1 MIMAHNKNQDT
12 TGVKNNG
19 KSFQSQY
26 SIQYLGDYI
35 GGEFAVVDNPSG
47 SIADCSPADLS
58 DSIMEVPFFYDHV
71 EKATHQAKAA
81 FPAWARKAPSER
93 TECLLRLKEL
103 FILHEQEMA
112 EVIARDTGKPLWEA
126 LTEAKGLSQK
136 IDITLNH
143 SMKLVSEEHIAN
155 ALPGVEGVIRY
166 RPRGVMA
173 VLGPFNFPAH
183 LPNGHIIPALAMGNT
198 VVFKPSEQT
207 PAVGQLYAQII
218 HKAGFPRGVFN
229 LVQGDGESGRKLAI
243 DENVDGILFTGSYEV
258 GLKIKQETLT
268 HYWKLLALEMGGK
281 NASVIWDD
289 ADLDK
294 AIYETLIGA
303 FLTSG
308 QRCSCTSR
316 IILHD
321 KIADE
326 FTDRFYQAAKKLTIG
341 HWSDN
346 PFMGPLVSGLSVE
359 KYLRFQEIANRENCE
374 SLMRGKVLDLKFKG
388 HYVTPSIHLVSQY
401 NEKSV
406 YQKSEIFGPNV
417 AIYRSSDFD
426 EAMNLVNSTGYGLV
440 MALFTK
446 NRALYDEALLRA
458 NVGLLN
464 WNRTTNG
471 ASSRL
476 PFGGT
481 GKSGNDRPSAHF
493 AVQYC
498 SVPMANLEDPT
509 PYDPTKKLPG
519 IEFEV
524 R

>member
-1 MIMAHNKNQDT
+1 MKIKFEL
-12 TGVKNNG
+12 K
-19 KSFQSQY
+19 
-26 SIQYLGDYI
+26 YLGDYI
-35 GGEFAVVDNPSG
+35 NGEFVISEDRSG
-47 SIADCSPADLS
+47 VISNKSPADLN
-58 DSIMEVPFFYDHV
+58 DHIMDVPFLYDNIDKACHFAKV
-71 EKATHQAKAA
+71 E
-81 FPAWARKAPSER
+81 FPKWAYKTQSER
-93 TECLLRLKEL
+93 NEYLNRLKEL
-103 FILHEQEMA
+103 FITHEAEMA
-112 EVIARDTGKPLWEA
+112 EAIARDTGKPLWEA
-126 LTEAKGLSQK
+126 MTEAKALSQK

-143 SMKLVSEEHIAN
+143 SMKIVAEERLPN

-166 RPRGVMA
+166 KARGVMA

-198 VVFKPSEQT
+198 IVFKPSEHT
-207 PAVGQLYAQII
+207 PAVGQLYAQIV

-229 LVQGDGESGRKLAI
+229 LVQGDGECGKKLVI
-243 DENVDGILFTGSYEV
+243 NELVSGILFTGSYDV
-258 GLKIKQETLT
+258 GLRIKQETLT
-268 HYWKLLALEMGGK
+268 HYWKILALEMGGK
-281 NASVIWDD
+281 NATVIWED

-294 AIYETLIGA
+294 AVYETLVGA
-303 FLTSG
+303 FMTSG

-321 KIADE
+321 KIANE
-326 FTDRFYQAAKKLTIG
+326 FTDRFYEAAKKISIG
-341 HWSDN
+341 HWQDN
-346 PFMGPLVSGLSVE
+346 AFMGPLINSQSVE
-359 KYLRFQEIANRENCE
+359 KYLRFQEIAKRENCE
-374 SLMRGKVLDLKFKG
+374 SLMRGKVLDLKYKG
-388 HYVTPSIHLVSQY
+388 YYVTPSIYLVSGY

-417 AIYRSSDFD
+417 AIYKSSDFD
-426 EAMNLVNSTGYGLV
+426 ETMNIVNSTGYGLV
-440 MALFTK
+440 MSLFTK
-446 NRALYDEALLRA
+446 NKDLYSEAVLKS

-509 PYDPTKKLPG
+509 PFDPSKVLPG
-519 IEFEV
+519 LNYGTK
-524 R
+524 